1 MANGGGEGNE
11 KGKRRKG
18 NKQVPKRRD
27 FFTLHG
33 QRVCLLFLLQR
44 RVERDSPD
52 DPFEADPRL

>member
-1 MANGGGEGNE
+1 MK
-11 KGKRRKG
+11 KGKEEKEI
-18 NKQVPKRRD
+18 NKFKTQVPKRRD